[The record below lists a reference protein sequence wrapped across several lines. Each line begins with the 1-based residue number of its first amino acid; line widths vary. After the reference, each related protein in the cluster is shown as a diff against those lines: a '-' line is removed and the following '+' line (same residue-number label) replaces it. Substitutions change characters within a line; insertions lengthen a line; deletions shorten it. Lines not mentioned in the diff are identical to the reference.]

1 VPAVRALWALRKVY
15 PKGGMVSRVNPDRAV
30 GPAPEEAVLF
40 YLSHRRFTPAE
51 LAEVVSAG
59 EASPA
64 GLTRFVFEERV
75 LNVRYPLGLIQNGEP
90 ATRNAELR
98 EFVRHSWQGGHARY
112 YAEPVILFE

>member
-15 PKGGMVSRVNPDRAV
+15 PEGGMVSRVNSDRAV

-40 YLSHRRFTPAE
+40 YRRFTPAE

-75 LNVRYPLGLIQNGEP
+75 LNVRY
-90 ATRNAELR
+90 
-98 EFVRHSWQGGHARY
+98 